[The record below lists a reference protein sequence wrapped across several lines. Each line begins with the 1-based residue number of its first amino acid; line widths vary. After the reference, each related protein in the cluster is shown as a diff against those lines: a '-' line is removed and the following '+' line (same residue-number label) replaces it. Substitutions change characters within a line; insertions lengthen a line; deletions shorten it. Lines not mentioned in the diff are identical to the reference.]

1 MDPPP
6 EARSLIDKFREAHRP
21 GQRPKPDAEPSNWIG
36 DQPSFS
42 RLGQD
47 LFGGV
52 AQKYFGF
59 LRPHTAYGPAYVG
72 HKLAPIEDKTVPLIN
87 LPSAFSRERRE
98 ACMARIA
105 EAPIR

>member
-52 AQKYFGF
+52 AQNISGS
-59 LRPHTAYGPAYVG
+59 
-72 HKLAPIEDKTVPLIN
+72 
-87 LPSAFSRERRE
+87 SALTPPTGQPMLVTS
-98 ACMARIA
+98 
-105 EAPIR
+105 